1 MVNINRSN
9 GDTSMKIH
17 QLLLSSLTATLALF
31 TASSVAHGITIR
43 HDVSDS
49 YYQNLGNSYTSVG
62 KLLINN
68 SRTCSG
74 TLISSRWVLT
84 AGHCAVDYKNGSTL
98 QFATFDIG
106 QDTYAVDSYIP
117 YPEWLES
124 NGNLGLGV
132 DLALLELNTS
142 VIDVSPASLNLIPN
156 EIDRVGTIVG
166 FGRTG
171 TGYTGSTK
179 PSGTKRGAYNAIDAT
194 GNSLG
199 FSDRLLLADFD
210 DTSGTFNS
218 LGSSVF
224 YNLEGA
230 VAPGDSGGGLFIN
243 GYLAGVNSFIRDSF
257 VADGETVANSSYGDI
272 SAFTRV
278 SSYYGWIS
286 CVVTGVSASFCDSFQ
301 PNSSV
306 TNNSLN
312 SNVSLAQNN
321 SVQATESVPEPQNTI
336 ALLSLL
342 GILGFLRRR

>member
-1 MVNINRSN
+1 
-9 GDTSMKIH
+9 MKVIAR
-17 QLLLSSLTATLALF
+17 LLNSSLIATTALLVS
-31 TASSVAHGITIR
+31 SSVAQAITIR

-49 YYQNLGNSYTSVG
+49 YYRNLGSSYTSVG
-62 KLLINN
+62 KLSINN
-68 SRTCSG
+68 SNTCSG
-74 TLISSRWVLT
+74 TLIRSRWVLT

-106 QDTYAVDSYIP
+106 QDTYAVDSYIA
-117 YPEWLES
+117 YPEWLQS
-124 NGNLGLGV
+124 KGNLGLGV

-142 VIDVSPASLNLIPN
+142 VIDVNPARLYIASN

-171 TGYTGSTK
+171 TGYTGDIE
-179 PSGTKRGAYNAIDAT
+179 SGGIKRGADNAIDAT

-199 FSDRLLLADFD
+199 LSNRLLLADFD
-210 DTSGTFNS
+210 NTFGTSNS
-218 LGSSVF
+218 LGSSVSS
-224 YNLEGA
+224 NLEGA
-230 VAPGDSGGGLFIN
+230 IAPGDSGGGLFIN

-257 VADGETVANSSYGDI
+257 FSDGENVANSSYGDI

-286 CVVTGVSASFCDSFQ
+286 CVVTGVSTSFCDSFQ
-301 PNSSV
+301 PNYSI

-321 SVQATESVPEPQNTI
+321 SAQATETVPEPPI
-336 ALLSLL
+336 SLALLSLL